1 MKVFIFDVVFFYF
14 FGLFSLTP
22 LAAAAAAAHI
32 VNSNSFTYDFPYVHS
47 FCKYSRSGQH

>member
-22 LAAAAAAAHI
+22 LAAAAVVHI